1 MLACNAMVSKAM
13 SPEERAKVFK
23 ALADPRRVEIVEL
36 LAQGSQCGTILAES
50 LGISV
55 ALLCHHW
62 EVLVDAGLLKKE
74 RQGQLRVCTL
84 DAGRLRDA
92 MNMGA
97 ITDQPQVPASTKA
110 DGAKNVRAK
119 RAPKLATGRQAPR
132 PPAKKPRQS
141 ARPTI
146 ANHLVTNARG
156 ALELACPNRPL
167 TGRSQPSSAPRSP
180 QSSRHCSCCARFFL
194 FAALSL
200 LSPPIPR

>member
-1 MLACNAMVSKAM
+1 MLRCGVMVSKAM

-84 DAGRLRDA
+84 DAGRLREA
-92 MNMGA
+92 LNMGA
-97 ITDQPQVPASTKA
+97 ISDRPQVPASPKA
-110 DGAKNVRAK
+110 GGAKKVRVEHASK
-119 RAPKLATGRQAPR
+119 PVTGRQAPR
-132 PPAKKPRQS
+132 PPANKPKPRR
-141 ARPTI
+141 AR
-146 ANHLVTNARG
+146 
-156 ALELACPNRPL
+156 
-167 TGRSQPSSAPRSP
+167 
-180 QSSRHCSCCARFFL
+180 SRT
-194 FAALSL
+194 
-200 LSPPIPR
+200 P

>member
-1 MLACNAMVSKAM
+1 M

-62 EVLVDAGLLKKE
+62 EVLVDAGILKKE

-84 DAGRLRDA
+84 DAERLRDA

-97 ITDQPQVPASTKA
+97 AWDQPQAPVPAKA
-110 DGAKNVRAK
+110 SSSAKNVRVP
-119 RAPKLATGRQAPR
+119 RTPRSATGQQAPR
-132 PPAKKPRQS
+132 PPAKKSKQPRP
-141 ARPTI
+141 AR
-146 ANHLVTNARG
+146 AR
-156 ALELACPNRPL
+156 
-167 TGRSQPSSAPRSP
+167 TT
-180 QSSRHCSCCARFFL
+180 
-194 FAALSL
+194 
-200 LSPPIPR
+200 